1 MATYQGKS
9 VELNKVTRIAK
20 NESEYGTKTY
30 KVYVQDGKKIKKI
43 TFGNITTF
51 YKYSKKEQ
59 EQLDAF
65 RKRHRMSRKLI
76 AGR

>member
-1 MATYQGKS
+1 MVKYQGKT
-9 VELNKVTRIAK
+9 VNLNKVTRIAK
-20 NESEYGTKTY
+20 NESEYGKKTY

-65 RKRHRMSRKLI
+65 RKKMRKL
-76 AGR
+76 

>member
-1 MATYQGKS
+1 MVKYQGKT
-9 VELNKVTRIAK
+9 VDLNKVTRIAK
-20 NESEYGTKTY
+20 NESEYGAKTY
-30 KVYVQDGKKIKKI
+30 KVYVQDGKKIKKN
-43 TFGNITTF
+43 TFGNMTTF

>member
-20 NESEYGTKTY
+20 NESEYGAKTY

-43 TFGNITTF
+43 TFGNMTTF
-51 YKYSKKEQ
+51 YKYSKKEK

-65 RKRHRMSRKLI
+65 RKRIGMSRKLI

>member
-1 MATYQGKS
+1 MATYQGKL
-9 VELNKVTRIAK
+9 VDLNKVTRIAK
-20 NESEYGTKTY
+20 NESEYGEKTY

-65 RKRHRMSRKLI
+65 RKRIGRSRKLI

>member
-9 VELNKVTRIAK
+9 VKLNSPTRIAK

-51 YKYSKKEQ
+51 YKYSKKEK

-65 RKRHRMSRKLI
+65 RKRIGMSRKLI

>member
-20 NESEYGTKTY
+20 NESEYGAKTY

-65 RKRHRMSRKLI
+65 RKRYRMSRKLT

>member
-1 MATYQGKS
+1 M
-9 VELNKVTRIAK
+9 
-20 NESEYGTKTY
+20 
-30 KVYVQDGKKIKKI
+30 
-43 TFGNITTF
+43 TTF

>member
-1 MATYQGKS
+1 MVKYQGKT
-9 VELNKVTRIAK
+9 VDLNKVTRIAK
-20 NESEYGTKTY
+20 NESEYGEKTY

-65 RKRHRMSRKLI
+65 RKRIGRSRKLI

>member
-1 MATYQGKS
+1 MVKYQGKT
-9 VELNKVTRIAK
+9 VDLNKVTRIAK
-20 NESEYGTKTY
+20 NESEYGAKTY

-65 RKRHRMSRKLI
+65 RKRIERARKLR
-76 AGR
+76 AGI

>member
-1 MATYQGKS
+1 MVKYQGKT
-9 VELNKVTRIAK
+9 VNLNKVTRIAK
-20 NESEYGTKTY
+20 NESEYGEKTY

-65 RKRHRMSRKLI
+65 RKKMRKL
-76 AGR
+76 

>member
-1 MATYQGKS
+1 MVKYQGKT
-9 VELNKVTRIAK
+9 VDLNKVTRIAK
-20 NESEYGTKTY
+20 NESEYGAKTY

-59 EQLDAF
+59 EQLDAL
-65 RKRHRMSRKLI
+65 RKRYKKTKKLI
-76 AGR
+76 GSK

>member
-1 MATYQGKS
+1 MAEYQGKT
-9 VELNKVTRIAK
+9 VDLNEVTKIAK
-20 NESEYGTKTY
+20 NESEYGKKRY

-43 TFGNITTF
+43 IFGNITTF

-65 RKRHRMSRKLI
+65 RKRIGRSRKVI
-76 AGR
+76 AGK

>member
-1 MATYQGKS
+1 MAEYQGKT
-9 VELNKVTRIAK
+9 VDLNEVTKIAK
-20 NESEYGTKTY
+20 NESEYGKKRY

-76 AGR
+76 AGK

>member
-20 NESEYGTKTY
+20 NESEYGKKIY

>member
-1 MATYQGKS
+1 MATYQDKS
-9 VELNKVTRIAK
+9 VELNKVTRITK
-20 NESEYGTKTY
+20 NESEYGAKTY

-51 YKYSKKEQ
+51 YKYSK
-59 EQLDAF
+59 
-65 RKRHRMSRKLI
+65 

>member
-20 NESEYGTKTY
+20 NESEYGAKTY

-51 YKYSKKEQ
+51 YKYSKKEK

-65 RKRHRMSRKLI
+65 RKRIGMSRKLI

>member
-20 NESEYGTKTY
+20 NESEYGAKTY

-51 YKYSKKEQ
+51 DKYSKKEQ

>member
-9 VELNKVTRIAK
+9 VELNKVTRITK
-20 NESEYGTKTY
+20 NESEYGARTY

-51 YKYSKKEQ
+51 YTYSKKEQ

-65 RKRHRMSRKLI
+65 RKKFGRARKLI

>member
-1 MATYQGKS
+1 MVKYQGKT
-9 VELNKVTRIAK
+9 VDLNKVTRIAK

-59 EQLDAF
+59 EQLDVL
-65 RKRHRMSRKLI
+65 RKKYKKTKKLI
-76 AGR
+76 GSK

>member
-1 MATYQGKS
+1 MAEYQGKT
-9 VELNKVTRIAK
+9 VDLNKVTRIAK
-20 NESEYGTKTY
+20 NESEYGEKTY

-43 TFGNITTF
+43 TFGNIRTF
-51 YKYSKKEQ
+51 YKYSKKQQ

-65 RKRHRMSRKLI
+65 RKRIGRSRKLI

>member
-1 MATYQGKS
+1 MVKYQGKT
-9 VELNKVTRIAK
+9 VDLNKVTRIAK
-20 NESEYGTKTY
+20 NESEYGAKTY

-65 RKRHRMSRKLI
+65 RKRYKKTRKLI
-76 AGR
+76 GGK

>member
-1 MATYQGKS
+1 MVKYQGKT
-9 VELNKVTRIAK
+9 VDLNKVTRIVK
-20 NESEYGTKTY
+20 NESEYGAKTY

-43 TFGNITTF
+43 TFGNMTTF

-65 RKRHRMSRKLI
+65 RKRIGRSRKSI
-76 AGR
+76 VGR